1 MEIINF
7 KGEGTIITGVPGKS
21 ITVRRLAL
29 AAHDPVK
36 VTIVGTNLAPLSVQ
50 VKVQDF
56 ASLCPLKLPAGAS
69 LVLRSDKA
77 EVKVGVYADIDQ
89 V

>member
-7 KGEGTIITGVPGKS
+7 IGEGTVIPGVGGKS

-29 AAHDPVK
+29 AAHSPVK
-36 VTIVGTNLAPLSVQ
+36 VTVVGTSLAPLVVDIK
-50 VKVQDF
+50 VKNF
-56 ASLCPLKLPAGAS
+56 ESLCPFTLAPGAG

-77 EVKVGVYADIDQ
+77 DVKVAGYADVDQ
-89 V
+89 E

>member
-7 KGEGTIITGVPGKS
+7 KGEGTVLAGVAGKT

-29 AAHDPVK
+29 AAHAPLK
-36 VTIVGTNLAPLSVQ
+36 VTVVGSNLAPLSVQ

-56 ASLCPLKLPAGAS
+56 ASMCPFILPPGAA
-69 LVLRSDKA
+69 LVLRADKA
-77 EVKVGVYADIDQ
+77 DIKVGGYAEVDQ
-89 V
+89 A

>member
-7 KGEGTIITGVPGKS
+7 KGEGTILAGVSGKA

-29 AAHDPVK
+29 AAQAPLK
-36 VTIVGTNLAPLSVQ
+36 VTIVGTDLSPLPVQ

-56 ASLCPLKLPAGAS
+56 ASLCPFTLPPGAG
-69 LVLRSDKA
+69 LVLRADKA
-77 EVKVGVYADIDQ
+77 DVKVGGYADVDQ
-89 V
+89 A